1 MNDET
6 EIKEMTADTRLR
18 KYFRLSGDAKSLIW
32 CFCVPFFAMI
42 AIYCALMVWP
52 VGKNSVLVLDLNAQ
66 YIYYF
71 EQLRDVL
78 TDGESLIYS
87 FERALGG
94 EFMGIFAYYLSSPF
108 SLLVALFPKDMITE
122 AMYLILV
129 LKTGFCGLAFGFYLK
144 KNSALT
150 SVWRVIFS
158 TMYALCS
165 YVVVMQHNVMWIDNV
180 IAFPLILL
188 GIDGLIRHGRFK
200 LYTITLVYAVFSNF
214 YIGYMTCIFTFIWF
228 FVRYFMLSPK
238 ERNPRRTDCHFIKSL
253 GRIALWSAVAVMIS
267 AIIIL
272 PTYYSLSFGKLEF
285 SDPKYTPKQMFE
297 FADILTKAFFGS
309 YDTVRPSGMPFI
321 YCGTLS
327 LVLAPLYFFAE
338 DIPMRRKIGMA
349 FIMLFL
355 IAGFNFSIFDII
367 WHGMQRP
374 NWLNSR
380 FAYMFSGLMV
390 IMAAETVE
398 HLPKLGRKTVT
409 ASAVLWCALLIL
421 LAKFDYDNLPDFMA
435 VWPGILCFVLVAA
448 VLPSCVKALENPG
461 SMKYASCV
469 LCGIIIAEAVGN
481 GVVMLYQL
489 DDDVSYSKRSSYRQ
503 MIDTYEEAVDI
514 FKDEDSDAF
523 YRAEKLVHRKKNDN
537 FALDINGMS
546 NSTSTLNARAVDLLG
561 QFGYAAMSHWSMF
574 SGATAVTD
582 ALFDIRYLIADE
594 SDNKAVMDYIHD
606 LYTKIGSADDKLDVY
621 ENPYALSIA
630 YSVNE
635 KILEYDVPAEED
647 EGVDNYIDPFNYM
660 NKLLSAMTGE
670 SVKVWKR
677 ADVDESDDQGVDMI
691 FVTGHR
697 GYEANGN
704 ATPKLT
710 WKLKAESAD
719 RLYAYFPS
727 KYPREATIN
736 LNGDDLGTYFDGE
749 DFSLRE
755 LGSFEEGE
763 EITVALYLEEDNIY
777 LRTGVSYFYYF
788 DEQAFID
795 TMEILARGTMD
806 AHSEKDDR
814 IFGTVNVPEGDSVMF
829 TTIPY
834 DKGWRVTVD
843 GKETETLPAVR
854 DTLLAF
860 RITPGEHEIVLEYR
874 PDCVKYGLILS
885 ITGLIL
891 FAAACVTDTLVRK
904 KRAVQENE
912 AADETEIIPDADI
925 FENTTDT
932 EENIND

>member
-1 MNDET
+1 MNNEIT
-6 EIKEMTADTRLR
+6 EITADMRT
-18 KYFRLSGDAKSLIW
+18 KQKFHLSSDAKSLAW
-32 CFCVPFFAMI
+32 CFGVPFLVMI
-42 AIYCALMVWP
+42 AVYCALMVWP

-78 TDGESLIYS
+78 TTGESLIYS

-108 SLLVALFPKDMITE
+108 SLIVALFPKDMITE

-129 LKTGFCGLAFGFYLK
+129 LKTGFCGLAFGYYLK
-144 KNSALT
+144 KNCTLT
-150 SVWRVIFS
+150 PVWRVIFS
-158 TMYALCS
+158 TMYALS
-165 YVVVMQHNVMWIDNV
+165 AYVVVMQHNVMWIDNV
-180 IAFPLILL
+180 IAFPLLLL
-188 GIDGLIRHGRFK
+188 GMDELIKHGRFK
-200 LYTITLVYAVFSNF
+200 LYTFALVYAVFSNF

-238 ERNPRRTDCHFIKSL
+238 EKNPLGVRYHFMKSI
-253 GRIALWSAVAVMIS
+253 GRIALWSAVGIMIS

-297 FADILTKAFFGS
+297 FADIITKAFFGS

-327 LVLAPLYFFAE
+327 LVLAPLYFFAD
-338 DIPMRRKIGMA
+338 DIPLRKKIGMA
-349 FIMLFL
+349 FMMLLL
-355 IAGFNFSIFDII
+355 IASFNFSIFDII

-380 FAYMFSGLMV
+380 FSYMFSGLMV
-390 IMAAETVE
+390 IMAAETTP
-398 HLPKLGRKTVT
+398 HLPRLGRKTVT
-409 ASAVLWCALLIL
+409 ASAVLWCALLII

-435 VWPGILCFVLVAA
+435 VWPGILCFVLIAA
-448 VLPSCVKALENPG
+448 ALPSCIKALEEPG
-461 SMKYASCV
+461 TMKKASAV
-469 LCGIIIAEAVGN
+469 LCGIIIAEAMGN
-481 GVVMLYQL
+481 SVVMLYQL
-489 DDDVSYSKRSSYRQ
+489 DDDVTYSKRSSYRQ
-503 MIDTYEEAVDI
+503 MIDTYEKAVDI
-514 FKDEDSDAF
+514 FKDDDSSEF

-546 NSTSTLNARAVDLLG
+546 NSTSTLNARAVDLLS

-582 ALFDIRYLIADE
+582 ALFDIKYLIADE
-594 SDNKAVMDYIHD
+594 SDDKAVMDYIHD
-606 LYTKIGSADDKLDVY
+606 LYTKIGSTDDELDVY
-621 ENPYALSIA
+621 KNPYALSIA

-635 KILEYDVPAEED
+635 EILEFDVPVED
-647 EGVDNYIDPFNYM
+647 EEGVDNYIDPFNYM

-670 SVKVWKR
+670 NIKVWNR
-677 ADVDESDDQGVDMI
+677 AEVSGSDDQGVDMI

-697 GYEANGN
+697 GYEANDN

-710 WKLKAESAD
+710 WKLEIESSD

-736 LNGDDLGTYFDGE
+736 LNGEDLGTYFDGE

-777 LRTGVSYFYYF
+777 LRTGVSYFYHF

-795 TMEILARGTMD
+795 AMELLSRGTMD
-806 AHSEKDDR
+806 AYSQKDDR
-814 IFGTVNVPEGDSVMF
+814 IFGIVNVPEGDSVMF

-843 GKETETLPAVR
+843 GRETETLPAVR
-854 DTLLAF
+854 ETLLAF

-885 ITGLIL
+885 LTGIVI
-891 FAAACVTDTLVRK
+891 FAAACVIDTIVRK
-904 KRAVQENE
+904 KKTISESGITE
-912 AADETEIIPDADI
+912 DEEIIPDSEI

-932 EENIND
+932 EDTVND